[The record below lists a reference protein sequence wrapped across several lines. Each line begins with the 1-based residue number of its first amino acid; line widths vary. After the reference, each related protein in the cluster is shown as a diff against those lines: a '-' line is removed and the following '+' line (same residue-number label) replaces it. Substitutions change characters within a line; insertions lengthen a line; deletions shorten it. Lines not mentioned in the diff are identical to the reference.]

1 MAKYVDQQ
9 ARNRARKRKQK
20 KARRMA
26 MYSCV
31 VLFVLVVSFVITQV
45 IQFFTREEDH
55 QPLLDNP
62 GNTQTELTDTPS
74 PVDYAV
80 GPHISDLSL
89 PLVQPD
95 ISHTQATAN
104 GRVDVGYFDNA
115 IFMGDSLADG
125 FKDYAA
131 WMSLKGRG
139 TLYLTQRSMTPRSFM
154 QPGAMV
160 DAGDAGVVDVW
171 ATIADRQPG
180 KMYITLG
187 TNALMAMDPAEFIES
202 YYQLVAKIRQTSPDT
217 TIYITTIP
225 PTSSAYAAKEER
237 LSKERIQQAND
248 LIAKMCRE
256 ENLALINLYDVVMGR
271 DGYLNEEINSDGIHM
286 TPEGYKMWLNYLIE
300 HTVYS
305 PDSPYIPGSP
315 YHSQNL
321 VDSIITEQADNG

>member
-26 MYSCV
+26 MYSCI

-104 GRVDVGYFDNA
+104 GRVDVGYFDDA

-202 YYQLVAKIRQTSPDT
+202 YYQLVAKIRQTSPNT

-256 ENLALINLYDVVMGR
+256 ENLALINLYDVVMGA
-271 DGYLNEEINSDGIHM
+271 DGYLNEDINSDGIHM

-321 VDSIITEQADNG
+321 VDSIITEQTDNG

>member
-9 ARNRARKRKQK
+9 ARRRARKRKQQ

-26 MYSCV
+26 MYSCI
-31 VLFVLVVSFVITQV
+31 VLSVLVVSFVITQV
-45 IQFFTREEDH
+45 IQFFTREEDR
-55 QPLLDNP
+55 QPLLNNP
-62 GNTQTELTDTPS
+62 DNTQTEVTDTPS
-74 PVDYAV
+74 PVDYTM
-80 GPHISDLSL
+80 GPYLTDLSL

-104 GRVDVGYFDNA
+104 GRVDVGYFDDA

-131 WMSLKGRG
+131 WMSLKGRN
-139 TLYLTQRSMTPRSFM
+139 TLYLTQRSMTPRSFL

-171 ATIADRQPG
+171 STIEDRQPG

-187 TNALMAMDPAEFIES
+187 TNALMAMDPEEFIEG

-225 PTSSAYAAKEER
+225 PISSAYAAKEER
-237 LSKERIQQAND
+237 LSKERIRQAND

-256 ENLALINLYDVVMGR
+256 ENLALINLYDVVMGA

-305 PDSPYIPGSP
+305 SDSPYIPGSP

-321 VDSIITEQADNG
+321 VESVITDETANS

>member
-9 ARNRARKRKQK
+9 ARNRARKRKQQ

-26 MYSCV
+26 MYSCI

-55 QPLLDNP
+55 QPLLDSP
-62 GNTQTELTDTPS
+62 GNGQTEVTDTPS
-74 PVDYAV
+74 PVAYTM
-80 GPHISDLSL
+80 GPSVSDLSL
-89 PLVQPD
+89 PLVQPG
-95 ISHTQATAN
+95 ISDVQATAN
-104 GRVDVGYFDNA
+104 GRVDVSYFDDA

-139 TLYLTQRSMTPRSFM
+139 TLYLTQRSMTPRSFL

-171 ATIADRQPG
+171 STIADRQPG
-180 KMYITLG
+180 EMYITLG
-187 TNALMAMDPAEFIES
+187 TNALMAMEPEEFIES
-202 YYQLVAKIRQTSPDT
+202 YYQLVAKIRQTSPAT
-217 TIYITTIP
+217 IIYITTIP
-225 PTSSAYAAKEER
+225 PTSSAYAAKEAR

-256 ENLALINLYDVVMGR
+256 ENLALINLYDVVMGA
-271 DGYLNEEINSDGIHM
+271 DGYLNEDINSDGIHM

-321 VDSIITEQADNG
+321 VESIITEESSET

>member
-202 YYQLVAKIRQTSPDT
+202 YYQLVAKIRQTSPNT

-237 LSKERIQQAND
+237 LSKERIQ
-248 LIAKMCRE
+248 
-256 ENLALINLYDVVMGR
+256 
-271 DGYLNEEINSDGIHM
+271 
-286 TPEGYKMWLNYLIE
+286 
-300 HTVYS
+300 
-305 PDSPYIPGSP
+305 
-315 YHSQNL
+315 
-321 VDSIITEQADNG
+321 

>member
-104 GRVDVGYFDNA
+104 GRVDVGYFDDA

-202 YYQLVAKIRQTSPDT
+202 YYQLVAKIRQTSPNT

-256 ENLALINLYDVVMGR
+256 ENLALINLYDVVMGA
-271 DGYLNEEINSDGIHM
+271 DGYLNEDINSDGIHM

-321 VDSIITEQADNG
+321 VDSIITEQTDNG

>member
-26 MYSCV
+26 MYSCI

-55 QPLLDNP
+55 HPLLDNP

-104 GRVDVGYFDNA
+104 GRVDVGYFDDA

-256 ENLALINLYDVVMGR
+256 ENLALINLYDVVMGA

-321 VDSIITEQADNG
+321 VDSIITEQTDNG